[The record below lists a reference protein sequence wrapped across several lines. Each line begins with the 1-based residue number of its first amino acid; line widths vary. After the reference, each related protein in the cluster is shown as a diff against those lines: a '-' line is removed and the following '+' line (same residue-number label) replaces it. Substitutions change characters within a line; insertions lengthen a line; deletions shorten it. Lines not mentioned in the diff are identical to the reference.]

1 MCDRL
6 VIPSMPELATKGAFA
21 PDHTYTLTEIDALVE
36 YARMRGIRCVIEIDM
51 YVKPPFCLSI
61 RRRPIT
67 LVLHMIVD
75 RPGHS
80 SILALA
86 KPAVLTSCP
95 GAAAYGLD
103 SETIDPTR
111 NATFDY
117 IRSLFHDVLPHFPDS
132 YLYV

>member
-1 MCDRL
+1 
-6 VIPSMPELATKGAFA
+6 MPELATKGAFA

-51 YVKPPFCLSI
+51 YVKPPASSRHRGCVAG
-61 RRRPIT
+61 RP
-67 LVLHMIVD
+67 VP
-75 RPGHS
+75 RPQTP
-80 SILALA
+80 
-86 KPAVLTSCP
+86 PASCP